1 MRAWY
6 TIAMLAKLYTFSL
19 LGIDAL
25 PVEVEVDVS
34 PGALPKTLLVGL
46 PEQAVKEST
55 HRIERAMV
63 NSGFVRPADRVVINL
78 APAELPKSAGSFD
91 LPMAVGILAG
101 SGQFKSEL
109 LDQYAIVGE
118 LALDGSTRPVKG
130 ALSMAMAA
138 AGGRESRVK
147 SREPEAIFGSR
158 AGEVRRPTMRGIIV
172 PSANA
177 AEAAVVEG
185 LEVIAVDS
193 LSQTVAF
200 LAGTLEIEPTPS
212 RLDQLFQELAHY
224 EEDFADVRGQE
235 MAKRA
240 VTIAAA
246 GSHNLLMVGPP
257 GSGKTM
263 LAKRVPTILPVL
275 AAEES
280 VETTRIY
287 SAVGRLPAG
296 QPLLARRPF
305 RAPHHTISNAGLV
318 GGGSTPTPGEI
329 SLAHNGVLFLDELP
343 EFNRQTLEVL
353 RQPLE
358 DGHVTISRALN
369 STTFPAN
376 FVLIASLNPCPC
388 GYRND
393 PRRECHC
400 NIPQIERYMAKISGP
415 LLDRIDIHIEV
426 PAVPFKELS
435 AASNGTT
442 STMMRDQV
450 MAARAIQQARFL
462 NSKTRQNAQMTTR
475 EIRQHCHLD
484 EAGTN
489 LLRSSIQE
497 MGLSARAHD
506 KILRVA
512 RTIADLDSSAEIR
525 PEHLNEAVNYR
536 MLDRQFW
543 S

>member
-1 MRAWY
+1 
-6 TIAMLAKLYTFSL
+6 MLAKLHTFSL

-34 PGALPKTLLVGL
+34 PGALPKTVLVGL
-46 PEQAVKEST
+46 PEQTVKEST

-63 NSGFVRPADRVVINL
+63 NSGFVRPQDRVVINL

-91 LPMAVGILAG
+91 LPIAVGILAG

-109 LDQYAIVGE
+109 FDQYAIVGE
-118 LALDGSTRPVKG
+118 LALEGSTRSVKG
-130 ALSMAMAA
+130 ALSMAMAVA
-138 AGGRESRVK
+138 ACRVGTAHHADAPPK
-147 SREPEAIFGSR
+147 VGNAH
-158 AGEVRRPTMRGIIV
+158 PTMRGIIV
-172 PSANA
+172 PSVNA
-177 AEAAVVEG
+177 AEAAVVDDID
-185 LEVIAVDS
+185 VIAVDS
-193 LSQTVAF
+193 LAHTVAF
-200 LAGTLEIEPTPS
+200 LSGGLDIEPTPS
-212 RLDQLFQELAHY
+212 RLTELFQQLAHY

-246 GSHNLLMVGPP
+246 GGHNLLMVGPP

-275 AAEES
+275 SAEES

-287 SAVGRLPAG
+287 SAVGRLPTD

-343 EFNRQTLEVL
+343 EFNRTTLEVL

-358 DGHVTISRALN
+358 DGYVTISRALS

-400 NIPQIERYMAKISGP
+400 TVPQIERYMAKISGP

-435 AASNGTT
+435 GPREGTT
-442 STMMRDQV
+442 SAVMRDQV
-450 MAARAIQQARFL
+450 MGARAVQEARFL
-462 NSKTRQNAQMTTR
+462 QSKTRQNAQMSTR
-475 EIRQHCHLD
+475 EIRQHCQLSD
-484 EAGTN
+484 VGMD

-506 KILRVA
+506 KVLRVA
-512 RTIADLDSSAEIR
+512 RTIADLDGRAEIM

>member
-1 MRAWY
+1 
-6 TIAMLAKLYTFSL
+6 MLAKLHTFSL

-34 PGALPKTLLVGL
+34 PGALPKTVLVGL

-63 NSGFVRPADRVVINL
+63 NSGFVRPQDRVVINL
-78 APAELPKSAGSFD
+78 APAELPKTAGSFD
-91 LPMAVGILAG
+91 LPIAVGILAG
-101 SGQFKSEL
+101 SGQLKSEL
-109 LDQYAIVGE
+109 FDQYAIVGE

-138 AGGRESRVK
+138 ATLGATAGWAPPEGWSSSGSAAPNFALLDK
-147 SREPEAIFGSR
+147 SAVAHRSKL
-158 AGEVRRPTMRGIIV
+158 RGLIV
-172 PSANA
+172 PAANA
-177 AEAAVVEG
+177 AEAAVVEDID
-185 LEVIAVDS
+185 VIPVES
-193 LSQTVAF
+193 LSQTVGF
-200 LAGTLEIEPTPS
+200 LTGELDIEPTPS
-212 RLDQLFQELAHY
+212 RLNELFQELSHY

-246 GSHNLLMVGPP
+246 GGHNLLMVGPP

-275 AAEES
+275 SAEES

-287 SAVGRLPAG
+287 SAVGRLPAN

-343 EFNRQTLEVL
+343 EFNRTTLEVL

-369 STTFPAN
+369 SNTFPAN

-393 PRRECHC
+393 PHRECHC
-400 NIPQIERYMAKISGP
+400 TVPQIERYMAKISGP
-415 LLDRIDIHIEV
+415 LLDRIDLHIEV

-435 AASNGTT
+435 GPREGTT
-442 STMMRDQV
+442 SAVMRDHV
-450 MAARAIQQARFL
+450 MVARAIQEARFL
-462 NSKTRQNAQMTTR
+462 RSKTRQNAQMSTR
-475 EIRQHCHLD
+475 EIRQHCQLSD
-484 EAGTN
+484 AGMN

-497 MGLSARAHD
+497 MGLSARA
-506 KILRVA
+506 
-512 RTIADLDSSAEIR
+512 
-525 PEHLNEAVNYR
+525 
-536 MLDRQFW
+536 
-543 S
+543 